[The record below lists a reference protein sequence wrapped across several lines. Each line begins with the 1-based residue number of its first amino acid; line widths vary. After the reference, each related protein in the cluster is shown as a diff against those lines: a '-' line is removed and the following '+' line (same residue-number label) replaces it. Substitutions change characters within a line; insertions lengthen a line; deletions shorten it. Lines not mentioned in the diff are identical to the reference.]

1 MQHRPKLLVVEDE
14 PSVRALLSAYLEA
27 ENFSVLEAPT
37 AQDAIRTFQSQ
48 RVDLVLLDLELP
60 DEDGL
65 VVARQ
70 LRAKSDVPIIFVTQR
85 DDDMM
90 RIAGLELGADDY
102 VTKPFNAR
110 ELLARIRNVLKR
122 SGREGSPSS
131 DDTALWSFSDLT
143 LDEARRSLIRNGED
157 EVSLTGAEF
166 DLLTALVR
174 ANGRVLS
181 RDFLLDAVRQ
191 GTDEAQPKLVDV
203 LVSRLRKKI
212 ESANPP
218 KLIVTVK
225 GHGYKLGVPIG
236 S

>member
-1 MQHRPKLLVVEDE
+1 MQQRARLLIVEDE

-27 ENFSVLEAPT
+27 ENFSVVEAAS
-37 AQDAIRTFQSQ
+37 AQEAIRNFQSQ

-85 DDDMM
+85 DDDTT
-90 RIAGLELGADDY
+90 RIAGLEIGGDDY

-110 ELLARIRNVLKR
+110 ELLARIRNILKR
-122 SGREGSPSS
+122 SGHGQQGQEDR
-131 DDTALWSFSDLT
+131 TRWAFSDLV
-143 LDEARRSLIRNGED
+143 LDEARRSLTRENGD

-191 GTDEAQPKLVDV
+191 GADEAQPKLVDV

-212 ESANPP
+212 EPGSPP
-218 KLIVTVK
+218 TLIVTVK
-225 GHGYKLGVPIG
+225 GHGYKLGASVG